1 MNEKDYDDEYIKEDT
16 DKQILEENS
25 SFNNISEDNN
35 KSLNNETN
43 EINDNSNINN
53 ENDNE
58 NENMNE
64 NENENENELEIPS
77 IIFVNG
83 GNKNDSTNDNVN
95 KTKPKKVKNTT
106 SSKKQDESFS
116 KNLLYSVDFEESA
129 RIIHMMHE
137 DIDTAISLVS
147 DDMNILQRASFL
159 NKISSV
165 RTIVKELK
173 KIFVE
178 DDIKVNNF
186 INSKNKRGYTSLH
199 YSIICGNIE
208 IYKFLIKNGADRN
221 ITTNS
226 GYNNLILACQTK
238 RTYVFLEEIKYHMIN
253 KKLDYNS
260 LFNIKDK
267 NNATLLHWAA
277 FSDYLFGVQFLISL
291 NDSKTKNINFINF
304 INCKDNNNMIALQY
318 ALMNDSCKVITDLIL
333 LNDINLY
340 NKDSDERDCFD
351 YADAMANEK
360 FNDIIEIKNTELNKY
375 KRFLYISL
383 MIIFN
388 IFTYLI
394 VLPAINKSFIFLIQ
408 LIINFVLIIEIIIVK
423 YLIHPGQNKGSK
435 KSFENDIYNINE
447 NNIYR
452 ELSEISKY
460 CPYCYIKKEKTTI
473 KHCPICQA
481 CIENLVK
488 HDIFLNKCIGKNNY
502 IFYFLYK
509 IIFLIYLLYFI
520 IISFMAIFTTLEN
533 NEGIVSPLVKVDVLF
548 NETVINIFCFCTIFI
563 FAWILF
569 ATFFGIYKECRLK
582 NNSILG
588 YSRTWEKNNTEN
600 NKSNDEIKKN
610 VKVKKN
616 DFSVVLIIIK
626 YFNKLFIKYYW
637 SNRL

>member
-1 MNEKDYDDEYIKEDT
+1 MNVKDYDDEYIKEDT
-16 DKQILEENS
+16 DKHLLEENS

-35 KSLNNETN
+35 KSMNNETN
-43 EINDNSNINN
+43 ELNDNSNFNNDNDN

-58 NENMNE
+58 NENENDNE
-64 NENENENELEIPS
+64 NENENENDLEIPS
-77 IIFVNG
+77 IIFVSG
-83 GNKNDSTNDNVN
+83 GNKTDSINNNDNVD
-95 KTKPKKVKNTT
+95 KAKPKKVKNTT
-106 SSKKQDESFS
+106 SSKKDDASFS

-137 DIDTAISLVS
+137 DIDKVISLVS

-173 KIFVE
+173 KILYD
-178 DDIKVNNF
+178 DDIKVYNF

-238 RTYVFLEEIKYHMIN
+238 RTYVFLEEIKYQMIN
-253 KKLDYNS
+253 KKLDSNS

-291 NDSKTKNINFINF
+291 KDTKNKNINFINF
-304 INCKDNNNMIALQY
+304 INSKDNNNMIALQY

-333 LNDINLY
+333 LDDINLY
-340 NKDSDERDCFD
+340 NKDADERDCFD

-360 FNDIIEIKNTELNKY
+360 FNDIIKIKNTELNKY

-383 MIIFN
+383 MLIFN
-388 IFTYLI
+388 ILTYLI
-394 VLPAINKSFIFLIQ
+394 VLPVINKSFIIIVQ
-408 LIINFVLIIEIIIVK
+408 LIINFVLIIGIIIVK
-423 YLIHPGQNKGSK
+423 YLIHPGYNKGSK
-435 KSFENDIYNINE
+435 NAFDNAIYNINE
-447 NNIYR
+447 NNVYR
-452 ELSEISKY
+452 ELTEISKY

-502 IFYFLYK
+502 FFYFLYK
-509 IIFLIYLLYFI
+509 ILFLIYLLYFI
-520 IISFMAIFTTLEN
+520 IISFFAIFKNLEN
-533 NEGIVSPLVKVDVLF
+533 KEAIVSPFLKVNMLY
-548 NETVINIFCFCTIFI
+548 NEAAISIFCFGTIFI

-569 ATFFGIYKECRLK
+569 ATFCGIYKECRFK

-588 YSRTWEKNNTEN
+588 YSRTWDKNNNEN
-600 NKSNDEIKKN
+600 NKSKEEIKKN
-610 VKVKKN
+610 VKIKK
-616 DFSVVLIIIK
+616 I
-626 YFNKLFIKYYW
+626 
-637 SNRL
+637 